1 MKKNLIKDIIE
12 LGRFRFLAGGF
23 LLFYLGALLAVIAGA
38 DFDITLFFLGYAIM
52 MPAHLG
58 LSYSNNYFDVNVDK
72 FNKPISISGGTKILI
87 ENPELRIISKW
98 LAVILMIISVI
109 MTIIFMIFFNFP
121 ITFLFFVL
129 GGNLLGWFYTS
140 PPLRLAYKGLGEIA
154 NMITMGV
161 LMPGIGFWVIFGGF
175 DLLFLLFSI
184 PLLLYGLDFIIT
196 VETPDMEGD
205 KIAGKNTLVVK
216 KGRKFG
222 FNLIFIVLS
231 LVTIYFILLWY
242 LGIYSDK
249 INFLV
254 VALIS
259 LIPLVFAAKHLID
272 KSFGKI
278 KATKAAVTNMATI
291 IFFLAI
297 LNVYFTYLVVT
308 GI

>member
-12 LGRFRFLAGGF
+12 LGRFRFLGGGF
-23 LLFYLGALLAVIAGA
+23 LLFCLGALLAVIAGA
-38 DFDITLFFLGYAIM
+38 DFDITLFFFGYAIM

-109 MTIIFMIFFNFP
+109 MTIIFMIFLNFP

-129 GGNLLGWFYTS
+129 GGNLLGWFYTA

-231 LVTIYFILLWY
+231 LVTIYFILLWS

-278 KATKAAVTNMATI
+278 KATKAAIINMATI
-291 IFFLAI
+291 IFFLVI
-297 LNVYFTYLVVT
+297 LNIYFSYLVIT